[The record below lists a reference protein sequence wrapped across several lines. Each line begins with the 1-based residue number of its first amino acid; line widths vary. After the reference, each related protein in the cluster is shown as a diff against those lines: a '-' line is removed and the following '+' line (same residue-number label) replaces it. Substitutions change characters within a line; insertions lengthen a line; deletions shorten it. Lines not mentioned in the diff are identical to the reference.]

1 MCLFYFIL
9 LDPFENHI
17 LHEKVIPIKIN
28 NNNNNNNT
36 HDDDDDD
43 DSNKFHNTPPPPLT
57 NEQMNKTINIAGC
70 ISQIRWL
77 CVINYL

>member
-28 NNNNNNNT
+28 NNNNNT
-36 HDDDDDD
+36 DDDDDDD
-43 DSNKFHNTPPPPLT
+43 DSNSTIPLT